1 MVEINGISIFAGI
14 MSLVSIVA
22 GVRWK
27 KARNLIKET
36 REFMVTVRKAA
47 EDKHFTR
54 KEVVECIK
62 EGGDIFL
69 ALKKFW

>member
-36 REFMVTVRKAA
+36 REFR
-47 EDKHFTR
+47 
-54 KEVVECIK
+54 
-62 EGGDIFL
+62 L
-69 ALKKFW
+69 LKISILLGKK